1 MSFPQLPTYLPTA
14 AEFTSK
20 PVCPPPAHDL
30 NSGCILFD
38 AAMLFSQR
46 RCSPGQKVN
55 HPKYGLGTV
64 RVAAGQTR
72 LVDFE
77 VPVEDTNDQG
87 DLECWIQTQSIQ
99 VSVFELELGQFHEN

>member
-20 PVCPPPAHDL
+20 SVCPPPAHDL

-38 AAMLFSQR
+38 AALLFAQR
-46 RCSPGQKVN
+46 RCSLGQKVN

-64 RVAAGQTR
+64 RVATGHTR

-77 VPVEDTNDQG
+77 VPIEEVNDQG
-87 DLECWIQTQSIQ
+87 DLECWVQIRCIQ
-99 VSVFELELGQFHEN
+99 VVVTELELG

>member
-1 MSFPQLPTYLPTA
+1 MDFPQLPTYLPTA
-14 AEFTSK
+14 AESSSI

-55 HPKYGLGTV
+55 HLEYGLGTV
-64 RVAAGQTR
+64 RVATGQNR

-87 DLECWIQTQSIQ
+87 DLECWVQTQSIQ
-99 VSVFELELGQFHEN
+99 VSVNELGLG

>member
-1 MSFPQLPTYLPTA
+1 MDFPQLPTYLQTTT
-14 AEFTSK
+14 ENTSK

-30 NSGCILFD
+30 KSGCILFD
-38 AAMLFSQR
+38 AAVLFSQR

-64 RVAAGQTR
+64 RVATGQTR

-77 VPVEDTNDQG
+77 VPFEEINDQG
-87 DLECWIQTQSIQ
+87 DLECWVETQNIQ
-99 VSVFELELGQFHEN
+99 VVVSELKMES

>member
-1 MSFPQLPTYLPTA
+1 MSFPQPPTYLPTA
-14 AEFTSK
+14 AEFTSM
-20 PVCPPPAHDL
+20 PVCPPQAHDL

-38 AAMLFSQR
+38 AALLFSQR

-64 RVAAGQTR
+64 RVATGHAR

-77 VPVEDTNDQG
+77 VPIEEVNDQG
-87 DLECWIQTQSIQ
+87 DLECYVQIRCIQ
-99 VSVFELELGQFHEN
+99 VVVTELELG